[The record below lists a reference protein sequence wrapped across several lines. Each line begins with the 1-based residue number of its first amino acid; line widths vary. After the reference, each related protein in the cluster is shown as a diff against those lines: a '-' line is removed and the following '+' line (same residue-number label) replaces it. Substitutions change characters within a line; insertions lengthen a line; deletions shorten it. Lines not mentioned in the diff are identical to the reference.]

1 MEVLRVL
8 VRSCTAAIGDL
19 RGCDAV
25 FLFTTET
32 LSALSPD
39 GVFEGFGEMLYCYDW
54 RFTRL

>member
-8 VRSCTAAIGDL
+8 VRCCTAAIGDL

-25 FLFTTET
+25 FLFTTEP

-39 GVFEGFGEMLYCYDW
+39 GGFEGFGEKLYCYDW
-54 RFTRL
+54 RFRRL